1 MKTIILN
8 TADNIRPAEAL
19 QAQIAAKGEDAELID
34 TTTMDIRHC
43 MGCNHCF
50 LKTPGV
56 CAIKDDYKQILKKL
70 AHSDSLWLV
79 SGTHF
84 GFLDY
89 KGKRVMD
96 RILPMLNMDLC
107 FRDGEMRHTLRYGSL
122 NVGVVYSGEG
132 NQQLLDFWCYRS
144 SANLGGHSLGAYS
157 VNKIKEVRT
166 CM

>member
-1 MKTIILN
+1 MK
-8 TADNIRPAEAL
+8 
-19 QAQIAAKGEDAELID
+19 IA
-34 TTTMDIRHC
+34 HC

-50 LKTPGV
+50 LKTPGI
-56 CAIKDDYKQILKKL
+56 CAIKDDYAQILKKL
-70 AHSDSLWLV
+70 AHCDSLWLV
-79 SGTHF
+79 SDTRF

-107 FRDGEMRHTLRYGSL
+107 FRDGEMRHTLRYGAL
-122 NVGVVYSGEG
+122 NVGVLYSGEG

-144 SANLGGHSLGAYS
+144 SANLGGHPLGAYS
-157 VNKIKEVRT
+157 VNKTKEVKV

>member
-1 MKTIILN
+1 MKTLVLN
-8 TADNIRPAEAL
+8 TLGNDYTEHIKALIKDKEAE
-19 QAQIAAKGEDAELID
+19 IVD
-34 TTTMDIRHC
+34 TTDMKIAHC

-50 LKTPGV
+50 LKTPGI
-56 CAIKDDYKQILKKL
+56 CAIKDDYAQILKKL

-79 SGTHF
+79 SDTRF

-107 FRDGEMRHTLRYGSL
+107 FRDGEMRHTLRYGAL
-122 NVGVVYSGEG
+122 NVGVLYSGEG

-157 VNKIKEVRT
+157 VNKTKEVKV